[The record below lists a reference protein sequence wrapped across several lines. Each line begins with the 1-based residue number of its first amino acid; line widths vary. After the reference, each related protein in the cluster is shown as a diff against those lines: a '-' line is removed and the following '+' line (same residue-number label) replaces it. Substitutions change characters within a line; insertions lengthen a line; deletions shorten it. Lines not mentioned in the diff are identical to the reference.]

1 MDIRIAVCDDNFI
14 FVNEVKQICEE
25 YFASKNENCHVEC
38 FSCGEEVLH
47 AVDLAWDVLFL
58 DIEMG
63 KISGIEV
70 KDQLLENNCET
81 QIVFLTSHNECMKE
95 AFGRNVVGFIE
106 KKNITDE
113 LSVILKKIYRDIL
126 RGERIWSVKGN
137 RIVLDDIYYIHAEG
151 SYVIVITKEERLL
164 IRESLSECEK
174 QLETKGFMRVHR
186 SVLIHLKYV
195 SGVTESYVEI
205 GNREKLRISRGM
217 CRKIKAKYMEY
228 IR

>member
-70 KDQLLENNCET
+70 KDQLLEKNCET

-113 LSVILKKIYRDIL
+113 LSVILKKNIQRHI
-126 RGERIWSVKGN
+126 ERRKNMVGK
-137 RIVLDDIYYIHAEG
+137 RK
-151 SYVIVITKEERLL
+151 SYC
-164 IRESLSECEK
+164 IR
-174 QLETKGFMRVHR
+174 
-186 SVLIHLKYV
+186 
-195 SGVTESYVEI
+195 
-205 GNREKLRISRGM
+205 
-217 CRKIKAKYMEY
+217 
-228 IR
+228 

>member
-1 MDIRIAVCDDNFI
+1 MNIRIAVCDDNSI

-25 YFASKNENCHVEC
+25 YFTSKIETCSIEC
-38 FSCGEEVLH
+38 FSCGEEVLQK
-47 AVDLAWDVLFL
+47 VDVTWDILFL

-63 KISGIEV
+63 KTSGIEV
-70 KDQLLENNCET
+70 KNQLLEKNCET
-81 QIVFLTSHNECMKE
+81 QIVFLTSHSECMKE

-106 KKNITDE
+106 KKNIMDE
-113 LSVILKKIYRDIL
+113 LSVTLKNIYKDIL
-126 RGERIWSVKGN
+126 RGEKIWSVKGN
-137 RIVLDDIYYIHAEG
+137 CIVLDDIYYIHAEG
-151 SYVIVITKEERLL
+151 SYVIVRTKGERLL

-174 QLETKGFMRVHR
+174 QLGTKGFMRVHR

-217 CRKIKAKYMEY
+217 CRKIKSKYMEY